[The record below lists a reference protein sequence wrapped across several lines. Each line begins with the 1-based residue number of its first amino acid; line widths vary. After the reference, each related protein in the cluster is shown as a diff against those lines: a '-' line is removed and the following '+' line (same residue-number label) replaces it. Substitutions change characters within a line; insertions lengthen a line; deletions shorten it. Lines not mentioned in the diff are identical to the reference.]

1 MTTQSLR
8 PQIDQAETLE
18 TLETRLA
25 TIEDDIEVM
34 RQSNSFAADDMI
46 ATYCTKARLI
56 RRRIARL
63 RDLQKFHPASPGILK
78 NL

>member
-8 PQIDQAETLE
+8 PRPEQAETLE
-18 TLETRLA
+18 TLEMHLA
-25 TIEDDIEVM
+25 TIEDDIEIM
-34 RQSNSFAADDMI
+34 RQSDTLAADDMI

-56 RRRIARL
+56 RRRIQRL
-63 RDLQKFHPASPGILK
+63 RDMQKYHLASPGLLK